1 MSSTQQDQ
9 WLKAT
14 IAKAAPNREEARL
27 EIITEA
33 VYDAVSGSEHAD
45 QDTFDKD
52 DYQFV
57 VKQKS
62 YPGWTREHIRRLF
75 FGVDEYCEVNGKY
88 RLRFKGVVPTL
99 FEIGY
104 VLEELAALGYLKII
118 PYRGPLMTTEYKF
131 VPCFKRRSIPK
142 DDVKTDVFTEPS
154 KSGFF
159 LVLYQ
164 TRRAKFNALTH
175 NATGARILELYH

>member
-1 MSSTQQDQ
+1 MSSTQEQDQ

-14 IAKAAPNREEARL
+14 IAKAAAKREEARL

-33 VYDAVSGSEHAD
+33 VYDAVSGSEYAI
-45 QDTFDKD
+45 QDTFDKE

-75 FGVDEYCEVNGKY
+75 FGVDEYVEVNAKY
-88 RLRFKGVVPTL
+88 RLRFKGVLPTL
-99 FEIGY
+99 YEIGY

-118 PYRGPLMTTEYKF
+118 PYRGCPLMTTEYKF
-131 VPCFKRRSIPK
+131 VPCCKRRSIPTA
-142 DDVKTDVFTEPS
+142 DVKTTDVSTEPTS
-154 KSGFF
+154 PKK
-159 LVLYQ
+159 
-164 TRRAKFNALTH
+164 RRQC
-175 NATGARILELYH
+175 